1 MSNKKINYFTPIM
14 TLLGVIIGGII
25 SSYMSY
31 LNQESLLK
39 NQNENFVKEYKIN
52 KNNEMKKEVTEY
64 VNYLSELIV
73 NQEKLSQTEKDKII
87 TKMYSNSLKMMM
99 LRDVSIGTNSYDLT
113 LKLKEKSNIEKCSIC
128 DSITKKLVSDWI
140 ISVKTE
146 MLKNEYQID
155 NTELKYDVLKKL
167 LTK

>member
-1 MSNKKINYFTPIM
+1 M

-25 SSYMSY
+25 SSYISY

-39 NQNENFVKEYKIN
+39 NQNANFVKEYKIK

-73 NQEKLSQTEKDKII
+73 NQQKLSQAEKDKII

-99 LRDVSIGTNSYDLT
+99 LRDISIGGNSYDLT
-113 LKLKEKSNIEKCSIC
+113 LKLKEKSNEKDCNIC

-155 NTELKYDVLKKL
+155 NTELKYDILKKI